1 MDRSNAVRT
10 IENEN
15 ARPVTK
21 QRYFEDLNIG
31 TTVTSPEITV
41 NENDI
46 IEFAKRYD
54 PEWFHTDPEKA
65 KESIFGALIASGV
78 HTFALFRRLDHEMNH
93 DVAAICGLEWTSV
106 RFPKPVYANDR
117 LVASSA
123 VTDKRLSK
131 SKPDR
136 GVCHLQ
142 VENDKSGRR
151 RRNDRQRQT
160 ARQLSPHR

>member
-1 MDRSNAVRT
+1 MTR
-10 IENEN
+10 
-15 ARPVTK
+15 
-21 QRYFEDLNIG
+21 QRFFEDLEIG
-31 TTVTSPEITV
+31 HAVTSREITV
-41 NENDI
+41 TENKI
-46 IEFAKRYD
+46 IEFAKNYD

-65 KESIFGALIASGV
+65 KDSIFGALIASGV

-136 GVCHLQ
+136 GVVTYKLRMTNQDGDDVMIANVKQLVNC
-142 VENDKSGRR
+142 RR
-151 RRNDRQRQT
+151 TDN
-160 ARQLSPHR
+160 